1 MKQFLKILKTI
12 FLGLV
17 LWFSVLFLATLLRT
31 IGINNSLI
39 IWLIIWLVIAGLSWY
54 FSLFCQVKTWQQGII
69 IGLIWVAVAFIFDY
83 LITLPYDNLIG
94 IKLWDII
101 RQSDFLVVYILTLA
115 MPTIYG
121 LLGKPAKN
129 QKIS

>member
-1 MKQFLKILKTI
+1 MKLFLKILKTI

-17 LWFSVLFLATLLRT
+17 LWFSVLILINLFGS
-31 IGINNSLI
+31 IGITNKLI

-54 FSLFCQVKTWQQGII
+54 FALFCQVKTWMQGLLV
-69 IGLIWVAVAFIFDY
+69 GLIWLATAFIFDY

-101 RQSDFLVVYILTLA
+101 RQGDFFIVYILTLA
-115 MPTIYG
+115 IPIIYG
-121 LLGKPAKN
+121 LTQKPNKH
-129 QKIS
+129 QKTS